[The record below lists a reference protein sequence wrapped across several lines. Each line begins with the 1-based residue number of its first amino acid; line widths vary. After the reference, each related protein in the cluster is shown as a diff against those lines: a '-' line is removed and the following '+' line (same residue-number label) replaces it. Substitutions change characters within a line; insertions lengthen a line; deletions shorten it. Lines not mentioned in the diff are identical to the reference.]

1 MESDLTNL
9 DIELIQILL
18 YVSHIVNTLI
28 FWERKRYKIN
38 FYPCILSLLNRSEH
52 LDRRFSLSRII
63 LDPTLSYE
71 DNDNYTLIIGN

>member
-18 YVSHIVNTLI
+18 YVSHIIN
-28 FWERKRYKIN
+28 RKRYKIN
-38 FYPCILSLLNRSEH
+38 FYPCILPLLNRSEH

-63 LDPTLSYE
+63 LDPTLGYE